1 MRFFCSAD
9 NRSGDEIALFAP
21 DAVHISRVL
30 RMKKGESVVVCDDAG
45 FEHDCVLESVGK
57 DRVLAHI
64 VRSRPHSTE
73 PSVEVTVFAALSK
86 GERFDFLIQKCVEVG
101 ATAIVP
107 FVSEHC
113 VARPD
118 ERDYERKRARYAR
131 IALEASKQSLR
142 SRPVPVSAIQG
153 FEQALRQAAAHETA
167 IFLYERENRRS
178 FSQIL
183 RGSGSCA
190 RYAVMTGPEGG
201 FSEREARLAA
211 CSGLEP
217 ASLGPRILRC
227 ETAPVAAVCAIM
239 YHTGNY
245 DIGV

>member
-1 MRFFCSAD
+1 MRFFSSDA
-9 NRSGDEIALFAP
+9 NRSGDEIALLAP

-30 RMKKGESVVVCDDAG
+30 RMKAGDAVVICDDVG
-45 FEHDCVLESVGK
+45 FEHDCVLVSVSK
-57 DRVLAHI
+57 DRVLARI
-64 VRSRPHSTE
+64 VQSRPYSTE
-73 PSVEVTVFAALSK
+73 PSVGVTVFAALSK

-101 ATAIVP
+101 ASAIVP
-107 FVSEHC
+107 FISEHC

-118 ERDYERKRARYAR
+118 ERDYERKQARYAR
-131 IALEASKQSLR
+131 IALEASKQALR
-142 SRPVPVSAIQG
+142 SRPVQVSAIQS
-153 FEQALRQAAAHETA
+153 FEQALQQAASYETA
-167 IFLYERENRRS
+167 ILLYERENSRS

-183 RGSGSCA
+183 RGSGDCT

-201 FSEREARLAA
+201 FSEREVQLAVH
-211 CSGLEP
+211 SGLEP

>member
-1 MRFFCSAD
+1 MRFFASAA
-9 NRSGDEIALFAP
+9 NRSGEEIAIMAP
-21 DAVHISRVL
+21 DAIHISRVL
-30 RMKKGESVVVCDDAG
+30 RMKKGDAVVICDDQG
-45 FEHDCVLESVGK
+45 QEHDCELVSVGK
-57 DRVLAHI
+57 DRVVAHI
-64 VRSRPHSTE
+64 VASRPYSTE
-73 PSVEVTVFAALSK
+73 PSVQVTVFAALSK

-113 VARPD
+113 VVRPD
-118 ERDYERKRARYAR
+118 GRDYERKQARYAR

-142 SRPVPVSAIQG
+142 SRPVQVSAILSY
-153 FEQALRQAAAHETA
+153 EQALRQAAGYETA
-167 IFLYERENRRS
+167 ILLYERENRRS

-183 RGSGSCA
+183 RQSQGCV

-201 FSEREARLAA
+201 FSEREVHLAVQN
-211 CSGLEP
+211 GLEP

-227 ETAPVAAVCAIM
+227 ETAPLAAVCAIM